1 MAHDNEASVKLVEDP
16 LATIYPPKSW
26 SPTTYR
32 TPSVGVVGGVDEV
45 VLTIRYPEG
54 EGDAAVKLNEMDDLD
69 GVKVK
74 PEGALGVEQEEGG
87 VYLYTRLEPS
97 EDEFKFEIFPTE

>member
-1 MAHDNEASVKLVEDP
+1 
-16 LATIYPPKSW
+16 
-26 SPTTYR
+26 
-32 TPSVGVVGGVDEV
+32 
-45 VLTIRYPEG
+45 
-54 EGDAAVKLNEMDDLD
+54 MDDLD

-97 EDEFKFEIFPTE
+97 EDEFKFEIFPTEQVLLVQAVPVVVFKLEEDVTLAKLPEEEPLDIPITGPVL